1 MDEDLEILFFQMA
14 AWEFS
19 QFLRP
24 DPWEW
29 KVSTYWEILTPN
41 TQELLQRF
49 AVEAGMELHVFG
61 PTLAII
67 YNPQR
72 PSRWELLKRMLHD
85 TFRSRTSES

>member
-19 QFLRP
+19 RFLRP

-41 TQELLQRF
+41 AQELLKRF
-49 AVEAGMELHVFG
+49 ATEVGMELHVFG

-72 PSRWELLKRMLHD
+72 PTRWKLFKRILHD
-85 TFRSRTSES
+85 TFRSRTS